1 MELISVAALAE
12 NRVIGDDGGL
22 PWEPLPADTRQYRET
37 VTGNPVILGRRTFES
52 FGEER
57 PGSTQ
62 IVLSRTERD
71 ADGETV
77 SFVTNRTHALEVAG
91 EPDSKKA
98 YVLGGE
104 AIYRL
109 FQPHLDR
116 MRLSRIPG
124 EYEGDVRYPDWDRAD
139 WRRVR
144 EQAYPGFTLEEWER
158 R

>member
-1 MELISVAALAE
+1 MELISVTALAE

-22 PWEPLPADTRQYRET
+22 PWDSLPADKRQYRET
-37 VTGNPVILGRRTFES
+37 VAGNPVILGRRTFES

-57 PGSTQ
+57 PGSRQ

-71 ADGETV
+71 ADLETV
-77 SFVTNRTHALEVAG
+77 SFVPNRTHALEVAR
-91 EPDSKKA
+91 EADSQTV

-109 FQPHLDR
+109 FQPHVNR

-124 EYEGDVRYPDWDRAD
+124 EYEGDAHYPDWNRAD
-139 WRRVR
+139 WVLVH
-144 EQAYPGFTLEEWER
+144 EQPYPGFRLEEWER